1 MVYQPLR
8 LQPQQTAKP
17 NFIGTPNGLAVYTKT
32 TTNRPII
39 YQYPELPHNNVTS
52 LVCSGDQ
59 AFVGTMSGIMRITG
73 NNAYYISP
81 VSTTKMLVS
90 GGKLWVASSQGLF
103 QFDLQGRLLKR
114 WDVNSGLYSSNIKAL
129 AASEDSVYV
138 YDGKNIVRMRGHRK
152 SFPVSVTIYDI
163 STNMKWA
170 IFLSYSK
177 LVSFSTYRL
186 FWI

>member
-8 LQPQQTAKP
+8 LQPQQTAKTK
-17 NFIGTPNGLAVYTKT
+17 FSLHSKRLAVYTKT
-32 TTNRPII
+32 PPIVQSSI
-39 YQYPELPHNNVTS
+39 NTRTSHNNVTS

-114 WDVNSGLYSSNIKAL
+114 WDVNSGLYSVTLKRWQPAKT
-129 AASEDSVYV
+129 ASMFTMGRTSYV
-138 YDGKNIVRMRGHRK
+138 
-152 SFPVSVTIYDI
+152 
-163 STNMKWA
+163 
-170 IFLSYSK
+170 
-177 LVSFSTYRL
+177 
-186 FWI
+186 